1 MSGDKEQIRLEQD
14 ARLWRL
20 VVRAHKRYGQTNIAA
35 ALEDSESARDQASDE
50 VDSLSAEVE
59 RLKAEVAR
67 LKAGLHELASD
78 GCMRQDA
85 DDCDCAAC
93 YARTLADGPKQPG
106 PSQQPQCAFCD
117 ERNETVRPRK
127 DPNDLGYPDVE
138 EDLMCAG
145 CAAQFEMD
153 AAEPTALDVEWVE
166 GEGIAP
172 PGENA
177 SVNPALGKASSAD
190 SAGKEGAKGK
200 DGDRALDPKCAN
212 CGLVEKGVCPGYS
225 ACPVPF

>member
-85 DDCDCAAC
+85 DDCDC
-93 YARTLADGPKQPG
+93 
-106 PSQQPQCAFCD
+106 
-117 ERNETVRPRK
+117 
-127 DPNDLGYPDVE
+127 
-138 EDLMCAG
+138 
-145 CAAQFEMD
+145 
-153 AAEPTALDVEWVE
+153 
-166 GEGIAP
+166 
-172 PGENA
+172 
-177 SVNPALGKASSAD
+177 
-190 SAGKEGAKGK
+190 
-200 DGDRALDPKCAN
+200 
-212 CGLVEKGVCPGYS
+212 
-225 ACPVPF
+225 PVPF